1 MQAILSAVDINADPW
16 RYQFHPEVWA
26 LILCLTAAYLYTVN
40 VIGPQALGPGV
51 QVVSRRQKGY
61 FIAAMLMLYLASDWP
76 LHDIGEQYL
85 YMAHMLQHMM
95 LAYFLPPLAI
105 LAFPEWLLRLLIGQG
120 RGYRVLRF
128 ISKPVIAGV
137 AFNLVVMITH
147 VPGLVN
153 ASADNGILHYSLHF
167 TLVMS
172 ALMMWLPV
180 IGPFKEL
187 HMGYAGKMIYLFLQS
202 VVPTVPA
209 GWLTFAES
217 VVYKHYD
224 IPVRVWGVDVRNDQ
238 QIAGAIMKIG
248 GSVFLWTIVIYMFF
262 KRFTAGFDA
271 EQSYRRERRKPD
283 DQQSIWHPDQQLTY
297 EHVTE
302 EFGRTVA
309 APEPERSK

>member
-26 LILCLTAAYLYTVN
+26 LIICLVGAWMYTVK
-40 VIGPQALGPGV
+40 VIGPLALGPGV
-51 QVVSRRQKGY
+51 EVVSRRQTFY
-61 FIAAMLMLYLASDWP
+61 FVAAMVMLYLASDWP
-76 LHDIGEQYL
+76 VHDIGEQYL
-85 YMAHMLQHMM
+85 YSAHMLQHMM

-105 LAFPEWLLRLLIGQG
+105 LAFPEWLLRLLVGQG
-120 RGYRVLRF
+120 RGYRVMQF
-128 ISKPVIAGV
+128 ITKPVIAGV
-137 AFNLVVMITH
+137 SFNLVVMITH

-167 TLVMS
+167 TVVTS
-172 ALMMWLPV
+172 ALLMWMPL

-224 IPVRVWGVDVRNDQ
+224 IPVRVWGMAVRDDQ
-238 QIAGAIMKIG
+238 QVAGAIMKIG

-271 EQSYRRERRKPD
+271 EQTYRRERRNPN
-283 DQQSIWHPDQQLTY
+283 SINLWHPDAELTY
-297 EHVTE
+297 EHVTDA
-302 EFGRTVA
+302 FKRNPA
-309 APEPERSK
+309 APEPERSQ

>member
-1 MQAILSAVDINADPW
+1 MQAILSSVDINADPW

-26 LILCLTAAYLYTVN
+26 LIICLFGAWLYTVR

-51 QVVSRRQKGY
+51 QVVSRRQTVY
-61 FIAAMLMLYLASDWP
+61 FVAAMVMLYLASDWP
-76 LHDIGEQYL
+76 VHDIGEQYL
-85 YMAHMLQHMM
+85 YSAHMLQHMM

-105 LAFPEWLLRLLIGQG
+105 LAFPEWLLRLLVGQG
-120 RGYRVLRF
+120 RGYRVVQF
-128 ISKPVIAGV
+128 ITKPVIAGV
-137 AFNLVVMITH
+137 TFNLVVMITH

-172 ALMMWLPV
+172 ALLMWMPV

-224 IPVRVWGVDVRNDQ
+224 IPVRVWGMAVRDDQ
-238 QIAGAIMKIG
+238 QVAGAIMKIG

-262 KRFTAGFDA
+262 KRFTVGFDA
-271 EQSYRRERRKPD
+271 EQTYRRERRNPNPT
-283 DQQSIWHPDQQLTY
+283 SLWHPDTELTY
-297 EHVTE
+297 EHVTDAFE
-302 EFGRTVA
+302 RHPA
-309 APEPERSK
+309 APEPERSQ